1 MRLQALSEPL
11 ATIFVTASDTGV
23 GKTRVAGWIARA
35 LAARGATQV
44 IKPVESGAAAGRPAD
59 ALAAAGDWAAAHTL
73 VALPQPLAPLA
84 AAEQAGVRLSLP
96 HLTGLYGKVPAA
108 AHRVIEG
115 AGGVAVPID
124 PEGKDWADFAAAI
137 RPDLVV
143 IVVDDRLGAINQARL
158 AADYLAARHAG
169 DIGIWLNA
177 AQAAPDPA
185 VAAANRDGIRDSGL
199 SLVGESSFGAIQPE
213 RMVLP

>member
-1 MRLQALSEPL
+1 M
-11 ATIFVTASDTGV
+11 ATIFVTGSDTGV

-35 LAARGATQV
+35 LAARGLTQV
-44 IKPVESGAAAGRPAD
+44 IKPVESGVAAGRPAD
-59 ALAAAGDWAAAHTL
+59 APAAAGDWATAHTL
-73 VALPQPLAPLA
+73 VALPLPLAPLA

-96 HLTGLYGKVPAA
+96 YLTGLYGKVPPA

-124 PEGKDWADFAAAI
+124 PEGKDWADFIAAI

-143 IVVDDRLGAINQARL
+143 VVVDDRLGAINQARL

-169 DIGIWLNA
+169 AVAVWLNA
-177 AQAAPDPA
+177 AQGTPDAA
-185 VAAANRDGIRDSGL
+185 VSAANRQGIRDSGL
-199 SLVGESSFGAIQPE
+199 SIIGESSHGASRPE
-213 RMVLP
+213 RMELP